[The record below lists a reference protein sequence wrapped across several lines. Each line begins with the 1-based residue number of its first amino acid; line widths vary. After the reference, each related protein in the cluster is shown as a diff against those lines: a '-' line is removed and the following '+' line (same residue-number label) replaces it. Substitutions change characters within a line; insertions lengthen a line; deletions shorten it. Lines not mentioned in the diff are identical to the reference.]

1 VRFSKQRRK
10 IMENKE
16 LYERAKRRVK
26 ARLGFYTHL
35 GIYAAVNAVL
45 FLTNW
50 NETGTVSFAWFTW
63 PLVGWGICLTFH
75 FLSVFVFRG
84 DITERMIQREM
95 EKERREG
102 K

>member
-1 VRFSKQRRK
+1 
-10 IMENKE
+10 MEDKE

-26 ARLGFYTHL
+26 ARMGFYTHL
-35 GIYAAVNAVL
+35 VIYAAVNIVL
-45 FLTNW
+45 FLASW
-50 NETGTVSFAWFTW
+50 KETGTVDFAWFTW
-63 PLVGWGICLTFH
+63 PLVGWGIFLTFH

-95 EKERREG
+95 EKERRAG